1 MKKSFASR
9 RRTFAQDISKENYF
23 EDLKRKRS
31 SRFQDKGFKV
41 HKTTMIF
48 KINLVKLI
56 DKHPKLMKSSVTL
69 GFLKTYFKDIKE
81 IRGENL
87 KNFKYVKITCL
98 RANP

>member
-1 MKKSFASR
+1 MRSPKYEEIIRIKKESICIAYQQGKLFR
-9 RRTFAQDISKENYF
+9 RFKEQ
-23 EDLKRKRS
+23 EK
-31 SRFQDKGFKV
+31 FKV

-48 KINLVKLI
+48 KINLIKLI

-87 KNFKYVKITCL
+87 KTLNM
-98 RANP
+98 